1 MSDRVDHKSEAL
13 TWLETVSEIVKKAPA
28 TRGYVYI
35 QEVLPQIEAWNAR
48 AQIHATLALV
58 EEQRT
63 ANLIA
68 FGEVAWR
75 GASLDPEAATRLFCE
90 IRDRLGLS

>member
-1 MSDRVDHKSEAL
+1 MDHKAEAV
-13 TWLETVSEIVKKAPA
+13 TWLETIAEVMADAADSDNDKNVASA
-28 TRGYVYI
+28 I
-35 QEVLPQIEAWNAR
+35 QQTSAWTFR
-48 AQIHATLALV
+48 AQVHATLALV

-68 FGEVAWR
+68 FYEMDLRR
-75 GASLDPEAATRLFCE
+75 GAFDAVASLKLFTE

>member
-1 MSDRVDHKSEAL
+1 MDHKAEA
-13 TWLETVSEIVKKAPA
+13 VSALSDAYAFVQAAKAFDNVEQA
-28 TRGYVYI
+28 
-35 QEVLPQIEAWNAR
+35 EVDIRCAKTMCQISQAE
-48 AQIHATLALV
+48 ATLALV

-68 FGEVAWR
+68 FYEMDLRR
-75 GASLDPEAATRLFCE
+75 GAFDAAASLKLFSE